1 MSEMNGFQLYYKLKS
16 IKHDVK
22 ILFATC
28 LNIAEELLVLLPEV
42 KPEQIIQ
49 KPVGKE
55 KFIQIVRKQ
64 IV

>member
-1 MSEMNGFQLYYKLKS
+1 MPEINGFQLYYKLKS
-16 IKHDVK
+16 IKHDIK

-55 KFIQIVRKQ
+55 RFIEIVRKQ
-64 IV
+64 IL